1 MVDVVGTEQD
11 AAWPD
16 AALELDVS
24 PNALSDELTELDLAK
39 RAGRAPRRDVALDEA
54 GRLGQIERRQTVA
67 PLPCGPHKLTLR
79 WADERLVHVDE
90 TNNSPGSHEDVA

>member
-16 AALELDVS
+16 AALEPDVS

-39 RAGRAPRRDVALDEA
+39 RAGRAPRRDVALDEP

-67 PLPCGPHKLTLR
+67 PTPTRPTQAHAPAGR
-79 WADERLVHVDE
+79 
-90 TNNSPGSHEDVA
+90 